1 MCVESHPPLTK
12 LCMAILGVVKLR
24 MSESVLLRRR
34 GEQNTLAN
42 LDPPT
47 EAIAHEQN
55 SSPVLVG
62 VAH

>member
-24 MSESVLLRRR
+24 MSESVLLHRRR
-34 GEQNTLAN
+34 EQNTLAN

-47 EAIAHEQN
+47 EAIHEQN